1 MTTVAFCGYKL
12 PHPLFVDTDPKS
24 VIKVY
29 RVLCNIHINKKVQ
42 QVCGTHRTCMYNI
55 VYSNDKKTRTKKE
68 TKCFDSDVDC
78 NNYVDIQII

>member
-12 PHPLFVDTDPKS
+12 PHPLFVDTDPKP

-29 RVLCNIHINKKVQ
+29 RVLCNIHINKKV

-55 VYSNDKKTRTKKE
+55 VYSNDKKKGKKE
-68 TKCFDSDVDC
+68 TKILDSDVDW
-78 NNYVDIQII
+78 IAIITSIYK